1 MSTEGDNQ
9 DRRYR
14 DKNKALTRQEEIVI
28 EVYANKG
35 RSDNQ
40 TREEVIIKQGKE

>member
-1 MSTEGDNQ
+1 MSTGGDNQ

-14 DKNKALTRQEEIVI
+14 DKVLTRQEEIVI
-28 EVYANKG
+28 EVYVNKG

-40 TREEVIIKQGKE
+40 TRE